1 MALQGPAAPPVL
13 AARGLTLAYEDA
25 IVATGLDL
33 DVTEGTVT
41 VIIGPNGSG
50 KSTLLRALAR
60 LMAPKAGVVLLDGT
74 DIRDQPTR
82 EVARRL
88 GLLPQSPPLSVSIT
102 VEELVGR
109 GRYPHR
115 RWFEAWSKAD
125 EQAVEEALAMAHL
138 SELRRRPVDHLS
150 GGQRQRVWIAMALAQ
165 QAPVMLLDEPTT
177 HLDMAHRLEVLDLLA
192 ALNRDLGRTV
202 VMVMHELDE
211 AARYADRLV
220 AMRDG
225 QVVASGP
232 PVEVVTAEMVDAV
245 FGVRCRIVDDPF
257 TGRPRCVPEP
267 RPLSP
272 CEAAAKPT
280 GDDYRG
286 PDPAKCHRFDGR
298 SAVGGRGGGSRG
310 RAAGPGVQLRA
321 HWGDGAG
328 GRGGWGRPGGR
339 EPRRRARLRHGA
351 GGRPPGRPRHGH
363 HAGGAA
369 AGAGRGPRHR

>member
-1 MALQGPAAPPVL
+1 MTTKGAGAAVPAVL
-13 AARGLTLAYEDA
+13 AARGVTLAYEDA
-25 IVATGLDL
+25 VVATALDL
-33 DVTEGTVT
+33 DIVEGTVT
-41 VIIGPNGSG
+41 AVIGPNGSG

-60 LMAPKAGVVLLDGT
+60 LLPVREGVVLLDGT
-74 DIRDQPTR
+74 DIRDRPTR

-115 RWFEAWSKAD
+115 RWFEAWSKDD
-125 EQAVEEALAMAHL
+125 ERAVEEALAMAHL
-138 SELRRRPVDHLS
+138 VELRRRPVDRLS

-165 QAPVMLLDEPTT
+165 QSPVMLLDEPTT

-225 QVVASGP
+225 RIVASGP
-232 PVEVVTAEMVDAV
+232 PAEVVTADMVEAV

-257 TGRPRCVPEP
+257 TGRPRCVP
-267 RPLSP
+267 
-272 CEAAAKPT
+272 A
-280 GDDYRG
+280 
-286 PDPAKCHRFDGR
+286 PAVV
-298 SAVGGRGGGSRG
+298 A
-310 RAAGPGVQLRA
+310 L
-321 HWGDGAG
+321 
-328 GRGGWGRPGGR
+328 
-339 EPRRRARLRHGA
+339 
-351 GGRPPGRPRHGH
+351 
-363 HAGGAA
+363 
-369 AGAGRGPRHR
+369 